1 MNQMP
6 GRKPLHFHLAALG
19 AVVSLLPPANLAGAA
34 ESFRY
39 RGPEGVTFIVTPA
52 GLSSILVKEQEVAK
66 GDWMA
71 TDAGYLLTAGAA
83 PNPLTFTN
91 RSLEPSGPDRVR
103 VRHTG
108 KDAAVTFDYWFSGED
123 ARIKARVENNR
134 PDRPIRAI
142 S

>member
-1 MNQMP
+1 MNPLRRQ
-6 GRKPLHFHLAALG
+6 KPLHFRLATLG
-19 AVVSLLPPANLAGAA
+19 ALTSLLPLQNRAGAG
-34 ESFRY
+34 ESFQY

-71 TDAGYLLTAGAA
+71 TDASYLLTAGAT

-103 VRHTG
+103 VRHAG
-108 KDAAVTFDYWFSGED
+108 KDAAVTFDYWVNGED
-123 ARIKARVENNR
+123 ARIKA
-134 PDRPIRAI
+134 PLD
-142 S
+142 

>member
-1 MNQMP
+1 MNHLRRQKLLP
-6 GRKPLHFHLAALG
+6 FHLATPG
-19 AVVSLLPPANLAGAA
+19 AVISLLLLANRAGAA

-71 TDAGYLLTAGAA
+71 TDARYLLTASSA
-83 PNPLTFTN
+83 PSPLTFTN
-91 RSLEPSGPDRVR
+91 RSLESSGPDRVR

-108 KDAAVTFDYWFSGED
+108 KDAAATFD
-123 ARIKARVENNR
+123 
-134 PDRPIRAI
+134 
-142 S
+142 